1 MNKDL
6 ALLQRKAENYTSPP
20 ETAQYH
26 QRFVELFESINVL
39 IEEKRSLYSETT
51 NLESLKKVVGN
62 YIEIVK
68 NIKEGY
74 SGVKKK
80 AELKELAENMKE
92 YLEGLETNTRNS
104 EITLGMIKSKRESTY
119 AEYMD
124 LIKLER
130 EYLNLLRV
138 LKL

>member
-1 MNKDL
+1 M
-6 ALLQRKAENYTSPP
+6 
-20 ETAQYH
+20 
-26 QRFVELFESINVL
+26 
-39 IEEKRSLYSETT
+39 
-51 NLESLKKVVGN
+51 
-62 YIEIVK
+62 
-68 NIKEGY
+68 
-74 SGVKKK
+74 KKK